1 VTASPPGPAISSD
14 ALPGGVGMD
23 YEGVEYVVRAGLG
36 RNEWAIVI
44 HFPGASEALA
54 RSSVVRLQG
63 TREKANS
70 VAHER
75 TRNWLKRQR
84 LMSGAASQQT

>member
-1 VTASPPGPAISSD
+1 MTASPPGPAISSD

-63 TREKANS
+63 TRKEANS
-70 VAHER
+70 VPHNAYA
-75 TRNWLKRQR
+75 T
-84 LMSGAASQQT
+84 G